1 MRDPEKFLPASG
13 FSVATEARY
22 APYFYGL
29 SLYLLMKRRKTLWII
44 VGAVLAL
51 IILIA
56 IGRSKGDS
64 GTRVAVE
71 AAGLHTIVEAVT
83 ANGKIYPE
91 QEVKISP
98 EVSGEI
104 IELRVR
110 EGDSVSAG
118 QLLARINPATYSSM
132 VSQAQASV
140 MQSRAGANANRE
152 QVAQARAQL
161 EQTRSAYN
169 RNQQLYKE
177 KVISAQEFEQ
187 AEAAYK
193 SARATYE
200 SAQAS
205 ASGGQFGVQGA
216 SANLAQAQANLR
228 KTTLFAPVSGTI
240 AALNVK
246 LGERVV
252 GTAQMAGTE
261 MMTIANLGRMEVRVD
276 VSETEIAKVK
286 VGDSV
291 RVQAD
296 AYRGQTFGGVVSQ
309 VSVSSKATGT
319 LGTST
324 DQVTNYTVR
333 ILLNPQPA
341 IGTPGSLESP
351 RQPAVF
357 KPGMSASVDILTR
370 QERDVLSV
378 PVNAVSTRDYPDSV
392 AKKQPAKGLRQVVFV
407 LNRKTQQLELRDVT
421 TGIQDNNYLQIL
433 SGIRKGEEVVVAP
446 YSAIARTL
454 KDGTKVQVVKKEALF
469 ASETKA
475 DETP

>member
-1 MRDPEKFLPASG
+1 
-13 FSVATEARY
+13 
-22 APYFYGL
+22 
-29 SLYLLMKRRKTLWII
+29 MKRRKTLWIVSGI
-44 VGAVLAL
+44 VLLL

-56 IGRSKGDS
+56 IGRSRGDG

-71 AAGLHTIVEAVT
+71 AAAPHTIIETVT
-83 ANGKIYPE
+83 ASGKIYPE

-98 EVSGEI
+98 EVSGEV
-104 IELRVR
+104 IELRVQ
-110 EGDSVSAG
+110 EGDSVAAG

-140 MQSRAGANANRE
+140 AQSRATVTAGRE
-152 QVAQARAQL
+152 QAAQSRAQL
-161 EQTRSAYN
+161 EQARAAYN
-169 RNQQLYKE
+169 RNQQLYRE

-187 AEAAYK
+187 SESAYK
-193 SARATYE
+193 SAKAAYE
-200 SAQAS
+200 AAQAQV
-205 ASGGQFGVQGA
+205 SGGQFGVEGA
-216 SANLAQAQANLR
+216 SAGLAQAQANLR

-291 RVQAD
+291 HIEAD
-296 AYRGQTFGGVVSQ
+296 AYRSRKFSGVVSS
-309 VSVSSKATGT
+309 VSVSSKNSSGLAAATA
-319 LGTST
+319 SA

-333 ILLNPQPA
+333 ILITSPTSAATVQQSELPQLPV
-341 IGTPGSLESP
+341 
-351 RQPAVF
+351 VF

-370 QERDVLSV
+370 RERDVLAV
-378 PVNAVSTRDYPDSV
+378 PVNAVTTRDYPDSV
-392 AKKQPAKGLRQVVFV
+392 TKKTGAPQKARQVVFV
-407 LNRKTQQLELRDVT
+407 VDKTSGKATLRDVT

-433 SGIRKGEEVVVAP
+433 SGLKAGEEVVVAP

-454 KDGTKVQVVKKEALF
+454 KDGAKVQVVKKEALF
-469 ASETKA
+469 SEEKA
-475 DETP
+475 KSE

>member
-1 MRDPEKFLPASG
+1 
-13 FSVATEARY
+13 
-22 APYFYGL
+22 
-29 SLYLLMKRRKTLWII
+29 MKRRKIIWIVI
-44 VGAVLAL
+44 AAVLAL
-51 IILIA
+51 ILLIA

-64 GTRVAVE
+64 GARVAVE
-71 AAGLHTIVEAVT
+71 AAGLHTITESVT

-104 IELRVR
+104 IELRIR

-118 QLLARINPATYSSM
+118 QLLARINPATYSSV
-132 VSQAQASV
+132 VSQAEASV
-140 MQSRAGANANRE
+140 MQSRAGVNANRE
-152 QVAQARAQL
+152 QVAQARAQM
-161 EQTRSAYN
+161 EQARSTYN
-169 RNQQLYKE
+169 RNQQLYRE

-187 AEAAYK
+187 AEASYK
-193 SARATYE
+193 SARATFE
-200 SAQAS
+200 AAQAS

-228 KTTLFAPVSGTI
+228 KTTLFAPVSGII

-296 AYRGQTFGGVVSQ
+296 AYRGQTFGGIVSH
-309 VSVSSKATGT
+309 VSVSSKTSGA
-319 LGTST
+319 LAAST

-341 IGTPGSLESP
+341 VTMSGTTEVPH
-351 RQPAVF
+351 QTVVF

-370 QERDVLSV
+370 QEREVLSV
-378 PVNAVSTRDYPDSV
+378 PVNAVTTRDYPDSLT
-392 AKKQPAKGLRQVVFV
+392 KKQPAKGIRQVVFV
-407 LNRKTQQLELRDVT
+407 LDRKTNTVILRDVT

-433 SGIRKGEEVVVAP
+433 SGLRKGEEIVIAP

-454 KDGTKVQVVKKEALF
+454 KDGARIQVVKKEALF
-469 ASETKA
+469 AGETKT